1 MKFRKPIKPKWLKKI
16 TDNMKSCLDSLEKS
30 INDEFEC
37 PKYGYNITEY
47 PVTEFSNPYLN
58 YLNLLSDKVHNNAI
72 NKGFYDCKVCKGTG
86 KDEFNT
92 MGTGD
97 GECGHC
103 SGTGKDKNKN
113 FGELLMLITSE
124 LGEALEADRKDKRAN
139 VEAFKSGCK
148 LDNGSFERSLFKTHI
163 KDTVEDEIA
172 DSLIRILDLCGY
184 YNIDIDWHVEQKMKY
199 NATREA
205 RHGKKY

>member
-1 MKFRKPIKPKWLKKI
+1 MKFRKPRKPKWLKKI
-16 TDNMKSCLDSLEKS
+16 TDDAKSWLDSLEKS
-30 INDEFEC
+30 INEENGGWQ
-37 PKYGYNITEY
+37 PKKREKPLTMPPNIT
-47 PVTEFSNPYLN
+47 PKQHLN
-58 YLNLLSDKVHNNAI
+58 DLRDIVHKNAVD
-72 NKGFYDCKVCKGTG
+72 KGFYECDWCDEDGNVNDGACPFCDGT
-86 KDEFNT
+86 KKRHD
-92 MGTGD
+92 
-97 GECGHC
+97 
-103 SGTGKDKNKN
+103 KN

-124 LGEALEADRKDKRAN
+124 LGEALEADRKNRKAN
-139 VEAFKSGCK
+139 R
-148 LDNGSFERSLFKTHI
+148 LRFEEVNKPYGIGTRTGNVCFEVNI